1 MPQGNS
7 VDDAL
12 DRLHEMA
19 DELGLEDDERESFIE
34 SGMAR
39 KGYQQR
45 STWAEPDEDQGGGQ
59 RGDFFATK
67 RGNQREVRRVP
78 GQGNRGGQQRG
89 GGLTRY
95 SA

>member
-1 MPQGNS
+1 MPSGSS

-12 DRLHEMA
+12 ERLHEMA

-39 KGYQQR
+39 KGFQQR
-45 STWAEPDEDQGGGQ
+45 STWAEPEGDENGGQ
-59 RGDFFATK
+59 RGDFFSAS
-67 RGNQREVRRVP
+67 RGRRETRRVP
-78 GQGNRGGQQRG
+78 GDRGKPQGKGGF
-89 GGLTRY
+89 TRY